1 MFTSLLTRSNVCLQD
16 CTRLVLDK
24 SASLRPWEITCCDCS
39 RMQPNEPVIPGALA
53 ENVPERPLIEKTEKA
68 EHHYLRRWQIWAK
81 EADPTKQTPAQGWN
95 DQGWGA
101 PPVEYA
107 WQPYDPSS
115 IQPAPPREDVD
126 NFFYLNIRYTN
137 RDAEPDVVFSHF
149 SNTLIDFLRMSI
161 GDEFFDTNPD
171 SSLTHFVFKLDELK
185 AHLSDARSALSNL
198 SGEELRTKAQELGR
212 LDSLTPQQTEQDAQQ
227 YLEDLVNQLDVLI
240 PLVEKEFEPIS
251 KRLELELSYGHISFD
266 LLLYYFKKGERYY
279 YEFLGDKLAFVLEDT
294 SMDSSFRILNINGH
308 GMIWDGLGHIHEHR
322 GVDIP
327 RYPGTKALSDLQ
339 CKIVQDDVHNELTER
354 GRLYTAVSG
363 VHFKSYDGRRVVI
376 DENGYCGRDPGDYD
390 DYVPPRS
397 SRKRVTS
404 PPAPG
409 CGNAGLSRPDSPYA
423 GDNSGQELL
432 EFPEDQLYLLPVK
445 VHGFDVRRK
454 TWETIDVRKLEEIHF
469 DEHAWDHLVLNKATK
484 VLVKGLVNV
493 TKTTNTSGEVFSD
506 VITGKGGG
514 MIALLHGPP
523 GTGKTLTAEA
533 VAEHLKRPLYVLSSL
548 ELSTTPATLEKNLG
562 DVLRLA
568 TTWDAVVLID
578 EADVFLEQRSL
589 HELERNALVSV
600 ALRVLEY
607 HRGVLFLT
615 TNRIQA
621 FDEAF
626 LSRFSIAVK
635 YPELDVDARLTIWRK
650 FFELAGCELWGGS
663 GQPGDGRQSPDEF
676 VKLEGQEP
684 QCYVSLA
691 DLKELAAKPF
701 NGRTIKNLV
710 RTAQALAMS
719 SDEPLSL
726 EHVKVVVEAQ
736 EKFLTEFAKIKL

>member
-1 MFTSLLTRSNVCLQD
+1 M
-16 CTRLVLDK
+16 
-24 SASLRPWEITCCDCS
+24 A
-39 RMQPNEPVIPGALA
+39 
-53 ENVPERPLIEKTEKA
+53 
-68 EHHYLRRWQIWAK
+68 
-81 EADPTKQTPAQGWN
+81 
-95 DQGWGA
+95 
-101 PPVEYA
+101 
-107 WQPYDPSS
+107 
-115 IQPAPPREDVD
+115 
-126 NFFYLNIRYTN
+126 
-137 RDAEPDVVFSHF
+137 
-149 SNTLIDFLRMSI
+149 I
-161 GDEFFDTNPD
+161 GDEFFDQNPD
-171 SSLTHFVFKLDELK
+171 SPLTHFVFKLDELK
-185 AHLSDARSALSNL
+185 AHLSDARSALSNH
-198 SGEELRTKAQELGR
+198 SGEELKTKAHDLGR
-212 LDSLTPQQTEQDAQQ
+212 LDSLSTQSTEQDAQQ
-227 YLEDLVNQLDVLI
+227 YLEELVNQLDVLI

-266 LLLYYFKKGERYY
+266 LLIYYFKKGGKYH
-279 YEFLGDKLAFVLEDT
+279 YESWGEKLAFVLDGT

-308 GMIWDGLGHIHEHR
+308 GMMWDGHEYVHDTR
-322 GVDIP
+322 VVDIP
-327 RYPGTKALSDLQ
+327 RYSGTKALSDLQ
-339 CKIVQDDVHNELTER
+339 CKIMQDDVHNELTER
-354 GRLYTAVSG
+354 GRLYAAVSG

-376 DENGYCGRDPGDYD
+376 DENGYCGRDPESSRDYD

-397 SRKRVTS
+397 NRYRAT
-404 PPAPG
+404 PPPVPG
-409 CGNAGLSRPDSPYA
+409 YGDARPDSPYA
-423 GDNSGQELL
+423 GDNSGQKSL

-445 VHGFDVRRK
+445 VHGFDIRDK

-484 VLVKGLVNV
+484 ALIKGLVNV
-493 TKTTNTSGEVFSD
+493 TKTTNATGEVFSD

-548 ELSTTPATLEKNLG
+548 ELSTTPATLEKKLG